1 MTVWL
6 RLREWAVGTR
16 PYRKGGPRWFGACVV
31 CGAMLPGDGRTISP
45 KMSTSNDGPSNP
57 EQLALDSDFG
67 ADSLGDGSLP
77 ERASAWWDDEAGTEL
92 LLAVDSSSRT
102 GSLAVLRG
110 QFVLAEASWTATGPG
125 GALHL
130 GYAELLLQNHGY
142 RLTDLKA
149 VAVAVGPG
157 SFTGI
162 RAGLSL
168 GQGLASALD
177 VPIVGVSTLEA
188 LAWQLG
194 CTART
199 GDLICAVVGAG
210 RGLLHLGMSEIVGSG
225 SLVHGPPM
233 TVTADELCIAVA
245 ATSNHCVFVGGEID
259 QDLARQLV
267 RSRPGVTVANPVT
280 GQRRAAYVAM
290 AGLVSLRSRVGT
302 ENPRPEKVQPV
313 YLNRENPVRG
323 SSSGWSGE
331 R

>member
-1 MTVWL
+1 M
-6 RLREWAVGTR
+6 VGI
-16 PYRKGGPRWFGACVV
+16 
-31 CGAMLPGDGRTISP
+31 GRTICL
-45 KMSTSNDGPSNP
+45 KMSISPDGLSNP
-57 EQLALDSDFG
+57 ELAAG
-67 ADSLGDGSLP
+67 AVDLGVDASVA
-77 ERASAWWDDEAGTEL
+77 ESIRECSSAWWDAEAGTDL
-92 LLAVDSSSRT
+92 LLAIDSSSRT

-130 GYAELLLQNHGY
+130 GFAELLLQNHGY
-142 RLTDLKA
+142 RLADLRA
-149 VAVAVGPG
+149 IAVAVGPG

-194 CTART
+194 STSRP

-210 RGLLHLGMSEIVGSG
+210 RGLVHLGMSEVVGSG
-225 SLVHGPPM
+225 SFVHRSPA
-233 TVTADELCIAVA
+233 TVTADELCVSVA
-245 ATSNHCVFVGGEID
+245 ATPNQCVVVGGEIE
-259 QDLARQLV
+259 QDLACQLMK
-267 RSRPGVTVANPVT
+267 SRPGVTIANPVT
-280 GQRRAAYVAM
+280 GQRRAAYVGM
-290 AGLVSLRSRVGT
+290 SGLVSLRSRVGT
-302 ENPRPEKVQPV
+302 ENPLPETVQPV

-323 SSSGWSGE
+323 SMSGWSGE

>member
-1 MTVWL
+1 ML
-6 RLREWAVGTR
+6 RG
-16 PYRKGGPRWFGACVV
+16 
-31 CGAMLPGDGRTISP
+31 GRTIFP
-45 KMSTSNDGPSNP
+45 QMPTLNDVPSNP
-57 EQLALDSDFG
+57 EQLATDSDFG
-67 ADSLGDGSLP
+67 ADSFVDGSIH
-77 ERASAWWDDEAGTEL
+77 ERASAWWDDEAGTDL
-92 LLAVDSSSRT
+92 LLAIDSSSRT
-102 GSLAVLRG
+102 GSLAVLSG

-142 RLTDLKA
+142 RLADLNA
-149 VAVAVGPG
+149 IAVAVGPG

-194 CTART
+194 STARQ

-210 RGLLHLGMSEIVGSG
+210 RGLLYLGMSEVVGSG
-225 SLVHGPPM
+225 SLVHGSPT
-233 TVTADELCIAVA
+233 TVTSDELCVAVA
-245 ATSNHCVFVGGEID
+245 AMSNHCVIVGGEVEP
-259 QDLARQLV
+259 DLARQLAK
-267 RSRPGVTVANPVT
+267 SRPGVTVANPVT
-280 GQRRAAYVAM
+280 GQRRAAYVGM
-290 AGLVSLRSRVGT
+290 AGLVTLGSRVGT
-302 ENPRPEKVQPV
+302 GNSRPETVQPV
-313 YLNRENPVRG
+313 YLNRENPVTG